1 MTTILT
7 QKVRHPNATNTWI
20 PIFTIDEDEENNE
33 QTVSTYGKLASSNA
47 VNSNN
52 IVDNAVTT
60 AKINLGAVTTDKID
74 NEAVTTSKIDDGAV
88 TAAKIDYT
96 LGLTEQDSNIY
107 YLQINS

>member
-7 QKVRHPNATNTWI
+7 QKVRHPSVTDTWI
-20 PIFTIDEDEENNE
+20 PIFTIDEENNV